1 MNINFDFSDNVT
13 KENYEPMFFHFLNE
27 TLNEL
32 GFKGEDIFVSLSIV
46 DDKMMHELNRTY
58 RGVDKTTDVLSFAF
72 EEGDDKIVGM
82 RELGEIYISYQTA
95 LKQSPQYHMTCEEE
109 MCFLFVHGILHLC
122 GYDHDEEEK
131 KKIMFSLQE
140 KIYKGA
146 DEKWKKQN

>member
-32 GFKGEDIFVSLSIV
+32 GFEGEDIFVSLSII

-82 RELGEIYISYQTA
+82 RELGEIYISYQT
-95 LKQSPQYHMTCEEE
+95 
-109 MCFLFVHGILHLC
+109 
-122 GYDHDEEEK
+122 D
-131 KKIMFSLQE
+131 
-140 KIYKGA
+140 
-146 DEKWKKQN
+146 